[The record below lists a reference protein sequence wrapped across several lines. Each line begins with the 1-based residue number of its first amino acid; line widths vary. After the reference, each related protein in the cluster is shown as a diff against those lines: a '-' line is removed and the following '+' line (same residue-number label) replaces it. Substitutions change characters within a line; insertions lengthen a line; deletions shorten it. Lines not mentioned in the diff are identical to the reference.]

1 MNIFALDKRPNIAA
15 QMHCDKHVVKMVLE
29 TAQILST
36 VHHLYESKRAK
47 DAYKPTH
54 KNHPCVK
61 WAAESMGNY
70 QWLYRLFE
78 NLSREYKHRYGKN
91 HKSWVKLWDVVNV
104 APRSPRRMP
113 GPVTLLTPFALAM
126 PDVYKFVSSDPV
138 ECYRA
143 YYFHEKA
150 EMLKYTNREPP
161 EWLTT
166 MTKTAAMA

>member
-1 MNIFALDKRPNIAA
+1 MNIFALDNDAFSAA
-15 QMHCDKHVVKMVLE
+15 TMHCDKHVVKMVLE

-36 VHHLYESKRAK
+36 VHYIYETEWAE
-47 DAYKPTH
+47 DMYKPTH
-54 KNHPCVK
+54 KNHPSVK
-61 WAAESMGNY
+61 WAAECRGNY
-70 QWLYRLFE
+70 RWLYGLFRA
-78 NLSREYKHRYGKN
+78 LSREYTIRYDKN
-91 HKSWVKLWDVVNV
+91 HKSWLKLGEMVDKV
-104 APRSPRRMP
+104 PRSMP
-113 GPVTLLTPFALAM
+113 GVLWETTPFALAM